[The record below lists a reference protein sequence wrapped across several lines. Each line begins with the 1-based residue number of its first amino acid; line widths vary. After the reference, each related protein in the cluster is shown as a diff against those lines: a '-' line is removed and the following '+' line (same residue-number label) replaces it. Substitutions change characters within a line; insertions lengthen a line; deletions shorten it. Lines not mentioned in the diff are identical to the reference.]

1 MSNFETIKKI
11 MQEHGVQVPDDKVYF
26 KVTNAK
32 EKMKAVFE
40 MFVQDFKWIAEYD
53 QVAEW
58 LEDNKGRGL
67 FLYGNCGRGKT
78 VLAKYVIPALL
89 LSECS
94 KVVTYYDITDLKT
107 RFEELRQKKIIAV
120 DDIGTEEIVVTFGQR
135 TDVFAEIMD
144 AVEKKS
150 KLAIITS
157 NYTKNQLLDRYGERI
172 LDRIVATTHRVVFTG
187 KSFRL

>member
-11 MQEHGVQVPDDKVYF
+11 MQEHGMQVPDDKVYF
-26 KVTNAK
+26 KIPNAK
-32 EKMKAVFE
+32 QKMQKVFE
-40 MFVQDFKWIAEYD
+40 MFVPNFEWIPEYD
-53 QVAEW
+53 QVSEW
-58 LEDNKGRGL
+58 LEDNNGRGL

-78 VLAKYVIPALL
+78 MLAKYVIPSLL
-89 LSECS
+89 LSECG

>member
-26 KVTNAK
+26 KVPNAK

-40 MFVQDFKWIAEYD
+40 MFVNDFKWIAEYD

>member
-1 MSNFETIKKI
+1 M
-11 MQEHGVQVPDDKVYF
+11 QVPDDKVYF
-26 KVTNAK
+26 KIPNAK
-32 EKMKAVFE
+32 QKMQKVFE
-40 MFVQDFKWIAEYD
+40 MFVPNFEWIPEYD
-53 QVAEW
+53 QVSEW
-58 LEDNKGRGL
+58 LEDNNGRGL

-78 VLAKYVIPALL
+78 MLAKYVIPSLL
-89 LSECS
+89 LSECG